1 MKYYNYFGT
10 KRINSSLV
18 YCVCFA
24 RRLTSKRKSS
34 GDATVICN
42 KAQSTVDETFAHK
55 KRRRALKQMQE
66 VTADKDNNKGSS
78 EQQQQ
83 QQDNNNGGGST
94 AATQK
99 TMVLPKKRPLAG
111 QPANGAVTAAGPQTA
126 AATPKK
132 QAKASGDEA
141 VDDETLIRE
150 TEAAL
155 KSLSGGWPGA
165 RHSFYRTGH
174 DDDRYESPAFVNLFD
189 EKKIGSASSA
199 HPPPPPPPTATRVDE
214 NKNNTNDVK
223 TAQPPPQQ
231 QRRDLDHILLN
242 KIDQNNKECEH
253 NKKPDKYAPSKYEPD
268 FNELV
273 DDSSDE
279 LEIDMSADGGGGGS
293 GCSGGD
299 DKGDGGGGG
308 DDEDDND
315 DDDDDEN
322 GGCGRGRSRSH
333 TGSGDRLRR
342 KMDVDRRNN
351 NSHVRPDEMMT
362 SLKSESESSSYDA
375 YLMDKTAFSAFRPV
389 ASGGVGESK
398 DPTRLDL
405 PTAVGAAMSPLGP
418 YPPAGATFVVG
429 YTGPGGGLVSN
440 GVGVSAAGGGGHGST
455 VKHLLA
461 GGNASAGGGG
471 GGVGV
476 GQVTPVK
483 PVCVKLED
491 DGCSGGAGDC
501 KADGTVIKMDSPS
514 PLSKQYTILQPA
526 GADSR
531 AATALQDVAREGV
544 LGASVVSAAGGDGL
558 SPRMTSS
565 GGGTTKLLL
574 DPVDGGLMLPGC
586 MNNKGKHR

>member
-1 MKYYNYFGT
+1 
-10 KRINSSLV
+10 
-18 YCVCFA
+18 
-24 RRLTSKRKSS
+24 
-34 GDATVICN
+34 
-42 KAQSTVDETFAHK
+42 
-55 KRRRALKQMQE
+55 MQE
-66 VTADKDNNKGSS
+66 VTADKDSNKGSS
-78 EQQQQ
+78 EQQ
-83 QQDNNNGGGST
+83 QQDNNNGGGSAT
-94 AATQK
+94 AQK

-111 QPANGAVTAAGPQTA
+111 QPATGTATTAGQQTA
-126 AATPKK
+126 ATAPKK

-189 EKKIGSASSA
+189 EKKIGTGSGA
-199 HPPPPPPPTATRVDE
+199 HPQPPAATRVDE
-214 NKNNTNDVK
+214 NKNNTGDEK
-223 TAQPPPQQ
+223 PAQQQPPQQ

-279 LEIDMSADGGGGGS
+279 LEIDMSADGGGGDG

-299 DKGDGGGGG
+299 DKGDGGV
-308 DDEDDND
+308 D
-315 DDDDDEN
+315 DDDDDDN
-322 GGCGRGRSRSH
+322 GDGDDDESCGSGRGRGRSGH
-333 TGSGDRLRR
+333 AGSDRLRR

-351 NSHVRPDEMMT
+351 NSHVRPNEMMT

-389 ASGGVGESK
+389 ASGGVGEPK

-429 YTGPGGGLVSN
+429 YTMPGGGLVS
-440 GVGVSAAGGGGHGST
+440 GGVSTAAGGGHGSPA
-455 VKHLLA
+455 KHLLA
-461 GGNASAGGGG
+461 TTGNAAVGGNGGS
-471 GGVGV
+471 
-476 GQVTPVK
+476 VTPVK

-491 DGCSGGAGDC
+491 DGCSNGAADC
-501 KADGTVIKMDSPS
+501 KADGAAIKMDSPS

-531 AATALQDVAREGV
+531 AASALQDVAREGV
-544 LGASVVSAAGGDGL
+544 LGASVVSSAGGDGL
-558 SPRMTSS
+558 SPRMTS
-565 GGGTTKLLL
+565 GGGTPKLLL
-574 DPVDGGLMLPGC
+574 DPMDSGLMLPGC
-586 MNNKGKHR
+586 MNNKGKQR

>member
-1 MKYYNYFGT
+1 M
-10 KRINSSLV
+10 
-18 YCVCFA
+18 
-24 RRLTSKRKSS
+24 TSKRKSS
-34 GDATVICN
+34 GDGTVACN
-42 KAQSTVDETFAHK
+42 KAQSIVDETFAHK

-83 QQDNNNGGGST
+83 QDNNNGGVGT

-111 QPANGAVTAAGPQTA
+111 QPANGAAAAAGPQSA

-214 NKNNTNDVK
+214 NKNNTNDTK
-223 TAQPPPQQ
+223 TAQQQQQPPQQ
-231 QRRDLDHILLN
+231 QRRDLDNILLN

-299 DKGDGGGGG
+299 DNGDGGGGG

-362 SLKSESESSSYDA
+362 SLKSESDSSSYDA

-389 ASGGVGESK
+389 ASGSVGESK

-440 GVGVSAAGGGGHGST
+440 GVSVSAAGGGGHGST
-455 VKHLLA
+455 VKHLLG
-461 GGNASAGGGG
+461 GGNTGGG

-501 KADGTVIKMDSPS
+501 KADGAVIKMDSPS

-565 GGGTTKLLL
+565 GGGSTKLLL

-586 MNNKGKHR
+586 MNNKGKQ

>member
-1 MKYYNYFGT
+1 MA
-10 KRINSSLV
+10 V
-18 YCVCFA
+18 A
-24 RRLTSKRKSS
+24 
-34 GDATVICN
+34 CN

-66 VTADKDNNKGSS
+66 IAADKDNNKGSS
-78 EQQQQ
+78 EQQQ
-83 QQDNNNGGGST
+83 DNNNGSSGGGGAT
-94 AATQK
+94 AGAQK

-111 QPANGAVTAAGPQTA
+111 QPTTGATTAAGQQMA
-126 AATPKK
+126 VATTKK

-141 VDDETLIRE
+141 VDDETFIRE

-155 KSLSGGWPGA
+155 KSLSGGWPVA

-189 EKKIGSASSA
+189 EKKIGSGSGG
-199 HPPPPPPPTATRVDE
+199 HPPPPPSAPVATKVDE
-214 NKNNTNDVK
+214 NKNNTCDVK
-223 TAQPPPQQ
+223 PTQQQQQPPLQ
-231 QRRDLDHILLN
+231 QRRDLDHLLN
-242 KIDQNNKECEH
+242 KIDQNNKDCEH

-293 GCSGGD
+293 GGGSGCSGGD
-299 DKGDGGGGG
+299 DKCDGG
-308 DDEDDND
+308 D
-315 DDDDDEN
+315 DDDDDDVDESGSGRDRGKGQN
-322 GGCGRGRSRSH
+322 G
-333 TGSGDRLRR
+333 GDRLRR

-389 ASGGVGESK
+389 SSGIGEPK
-398 DPTRLDL
+398 DPSRLDL

-429 YTGPGGGLVSN
+429 YTGPGGSLVSN
-440 GVGVSAAGGGGHGST
+440 VVGVSGLGVSGHGSPSKLSAVGNVVVGGGGVS
-455 VKHLLA
+455 
-461 GGNASAGGGG
+461 SGGGG
-471 GGVGV
+471 GGG
-476 GQVTPVK
+476 GGSVTPVK

-491 DGCSGGAGDC
+491 DGCGA
-501 KADGTVIKMDSPS
+501 ADKTDGAVIKMDSPS

-544 LGASVVSAAGGDGL
+544 LGASVVSAAGGGM
-558 SPRMTSS
+558 SPRMAS
-565 GGGTTKLLL
+565 GGGTPKLLL
-574 DPVDGGLMLPGC
+574 DPVDGGLMLAGC
-586 MNNKGKHR
+586 MNNKGERD

>member
-1 MKYYNYFGT
+1 
-10 KRINSSLV
+10 
-18 YCVCFA
+18 
-24 RRLTSKRKSS
+24 
-34 GDATVICN
+34 
-42 KAQSTVDETFAHK
+42 
-55 KRRRALKQMQE
+55 MQE
-66 VTADKDNNKGSS
+66 VTADKDSIKGSS
-78 EQQQQ
+78 EQQ
-83 QQDNNNGGGST
+83 QQDNNNGGGSV
-94 AATQK
+94 AAQK

-111 QPANGAVTAAGPQTA
+111 QPATGTATTAGQQTS
-126 AATPKK
+126 ATVPKK

-189 EKKIGSASSA
+189 EKKIGTGSSA
-199 HPPPPPPPTATRVDE
+199 HPQPPAATRVDE
-214 NKNNTNDVK
+214 NKNNTGDEK
-223 TAQPPPQQ
+223 PAQQQPPQQ

-242 KIDQNNKECEH
+242 KIDQNNKDCEH

-279 LEIDMSADGGGGGS
+279 LEIDMSADGGGGDG

-299 DKGDGGGGG
+299 DKGDGGV
-308 DDEDDND
+308 D
-315 DDDDDEN
+315 DDDDVNGDGDDDES
-322 GGCGRGRSRSH
+322 GGSGRGRGRSGH
-333 TGSGDRLRR
+333 AGGDRLRR

-351 NSHVRPDEMMT
+351 NSHVRPNEMMT

-389 ASGGVGESK
+389 ASGGVGEPK

-429 YTGPGGGLVSN
+429 YTVPGGGLVS
-440 GVGVSAAGGGGHGST
+440 GGVSAAPGGGHGSPA
-455 VKHLLA
+455 KHLLA
-461 GGNASAGGGG
+461 TAGNAVGGNGGS
-471 GGVGV
+471 
-476 GQVTPVK
+476 VTPVK

-491 DGCSGGAGDC
+491 EGCSNGAADC
-501 KADGTVIKMDSPS
+501 KADGAAIKMDSPS

-531 AATALQDVAREGV
+531 AASALQDVAREGV

-558 SPRMTSS
+558 SPRMTS
-565 GGGTTKLLL
+565 GGGTPKLLL
-574 DPVDGGLMLPGC
+574 DPMDSGLMLPGC
-586 MNNKGKHR
+586 MNNKGKQR